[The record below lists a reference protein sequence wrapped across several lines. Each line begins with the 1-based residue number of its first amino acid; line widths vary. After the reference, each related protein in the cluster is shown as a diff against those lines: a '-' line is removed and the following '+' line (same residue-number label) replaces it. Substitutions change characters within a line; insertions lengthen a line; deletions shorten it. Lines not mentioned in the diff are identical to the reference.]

1 MKSICIFALLY
12 CMDLCRAFK
21 TIHISSSIKQFHS
34 NPLQKQLSCFASIPQ
49 ASKPCRSPS
58 LQQPRRSLTAVDTL
72 RKLEYQRGT
81 YTTSAFNGATQAQV
95 NAKNAILESEI
106 NDAYERLR
114 RVKAQYNRQFPDNP
128 WAPYDASPPANPTKE
143 II

>member
-1 MKSICIFALLY
+1 MYPQHGRMPKYA
-12 CMDLCRAFK
+12 AFVTEADK
-21 TIHISSSIKQFHS
+21 ARLAS
-34 NPLQKQLSCFASIPQ
+34 NIY
-49 ASKPCRSPS
+49 
-58 LQQPRRSLTAVDTL
+58 TAVDTL
-72 RKLEYQRGT
+72 NKLERQRGK
-81 YTTSAFNGATQAQV
+81 YRTSAFGGMTQAQV